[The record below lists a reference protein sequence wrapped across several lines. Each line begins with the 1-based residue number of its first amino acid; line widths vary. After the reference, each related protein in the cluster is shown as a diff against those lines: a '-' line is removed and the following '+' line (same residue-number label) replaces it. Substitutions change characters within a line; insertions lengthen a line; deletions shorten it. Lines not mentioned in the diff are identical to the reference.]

1 MIDPIADLLV
11 RIRNASLAG
20 KNEVLFPFS
29 KMKESILAIMKR
41 EGFVDELTVITDGNK
56 KNISITISDD
66 KKPTHLRLISK
77 QGRKIYIKKK
87 DIKIPLRGFGL
98 LILSTPQGII
108 TGREAIKKGIGG
120 ELICEIW

>member
-20 KNEVLFPFS
+20 KRNVTLPYS
-29 KMKESILAIMKR
+29 KLKKSILDIMKR
-41 EGFVDELTVITDGNK
+41 EGFIDELEITEDEGK
-56 KNISITISDD
+56 KNIAFTISQS
-66 KKPTHLRLISK
+66 KSPSHLAQVSK
-77 QGRKIYIKKK
+77 QGRKMYVKRK
-87 DIKIPLRGFGL
+87 DIKIPLRGLGL
-98 LILSTPQGII
+98 VILSTPHGVI

>member
-11 RIRNASLAG
+11 RIRNASLARKG
-20 KNEVLFPFS
+20 EILLPYS
-29 KMKESILAIMKR
+29 KMKESILQIMKR
-41 EGFVDELTVITDGNK
+41 EGFIDEVNVLDQEGK
-56 KNISITISDD
+56 KNIQIFISQA
-66 KKPTHLRLISK
+66 KCPTHLRLMSK
-77 QGRKIYIKKK
+77 QGRKMYIKNK

-108 TGREAIKKGIGG
+108 TGREAQKKGIGG